1 MDFKNFVIAI
11 VTVFL
16 LGVINSAM
24 IILMLLKNN
33 YENLPCQ
40 KFKKQKHV
48 KHRKSKLK
56 PLLKD
61 YERFRCLYMKGQ
73 NAPKSDV
80 NIFLNLDG
88 SGFIKK

>member
-1 MDFKNFVIAI
+1 MDFKNIVIVI

-16 LGVINSAM
+16 LGVVNSVM
-24 IILMLLKNN
+24 IMIMLFKDK
-33 YENLPCQ
+33 YETLPCQ
-40 KFKKQKHV
+40 KFKNQKHV

-61 YERFRCLYMKGQ
+61 YERFSCLYMKGQ